1 MNTLIIFLKKTRISW
16 QYCRD
21 EPALDAYNVVTD
33 FNATNTITDL
43 FKFKDKITSKRDNIG
58 TEM

>member
-1 MNTLIIFLKKTRISW
+1 MNTLIIFLKKTRILW

-21 EPALDAYNVVTD
+21 EPALDAYNAVTD